1 VGCRWRSAV
10 AGFDVTGV
18 DWSNFARLVRSLH
31 GGYCELILL
40 ACETGCSL
48 VRAHRAAEAGLG
60 PHKGKPA
67 KNF

>member
-1 VGCRWRSAV
+1 MGCRWRSAV

-31 GGYCELILL
+31 GGYCELRLL